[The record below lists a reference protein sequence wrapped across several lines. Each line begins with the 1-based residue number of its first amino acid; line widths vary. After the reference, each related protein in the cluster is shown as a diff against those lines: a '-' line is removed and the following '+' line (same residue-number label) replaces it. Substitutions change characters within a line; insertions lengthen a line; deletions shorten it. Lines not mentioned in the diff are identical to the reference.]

1 MITKFEKEVLIR
13 TQKAVKTRLH
23 VKVETSLPKKY
34 YPFLDGFRAIALIM
48 ILCHHMRDTFN
59 LNYLFT
65 GDPPILKWIYFKSF
79 EVLGINLTGFYKG
92 IEYVIS
98 QLKGILG
105 IEIFFVISGFLI
117 TGILLR
123 KELHEDSVVHFYQ
136 RRFFR
141 IYPCYAL
148 MVLTSLMIYGWENH
162 DGITTTIVTAIYHL
176 LFMQNYF
183 PINSFLSHTWS
194 LVALEQFYFFCPLVI
209 LAVNHSFP
217 AAQERRKMLIG
228 ICFLS
233 MVTSFLIQVYCLKT
247 GHALVS
253 WPLQS
258 TTPYWTITA
267 NLGPFSFGSLLAL
280 LEPYWS
286 SWKRSKLWGAILW
299 VLGMAIFYQLFFR
312 IDWSYYWGEW
322 YLYALGYLTVGLLIF
337 AAYHGVSFFSRLK
350 SFQWLGRHAYGI
362 YIWQILV
369 FEFWKIWV
377 GKIPIELIILGCFA
391 TSIAVGV
398 LSTNT
403 IERYFLSIRSKV
415 VPSI

>member
-1 MITKFEKEVLIR
+1 MITKFENEVLIR
-13 TQKAVKTRLH
+13 TREPVKARPHAEVK
-23 VKVETSLPKKY
+23 TSLPKKY
-34 YPFLDGFRAIALIM
+34 YPFLDGFRAIAIIM
-48 ILCHHMRDTFN
+48 ILCHHMRRAFALDSIFN
-59 LNYLFT
+59 GN
-65 GDPPILKWIYFKSF
+65 PPILKWIYFKYYELF
-79 EVLGINLTGFYKG
+79 GVNLTGFY
-92 IEYVIS
+92 IQVQYVIR

-105 IEIFFVISGFLI
+105 TEIFFVISGFLI

-123 KELHEDSVVHFYQ
+123 KELHGDSVVHFYQ

-148 MVLTSLMIYGWENH
+148 VVLVSLMIYGWENH
-162 DGITTTIVTAIYHL
+162 DGITTTMVTAIYHL

-183 PINSFLSHTWS
+183 SLNPFLAHTWS
-194 LVALEQFYFFCPLVI
+194 LVVFEQFYFFCPLVI
-209 LAVNHSFP
+209 LAVNYSFP
-217 AAQERRKMLIG
+217 AVPQRRKILIG
-228 ICFLS
+228 LCFLS
-233 MVTSFLIQVYCLKT
+233 MGASLLVQGYCLKT

-258 TTPYWTITA
+258 NAPYWTITA

-286 SWKRSKLWGAILW
+286 NWKKSKLWGAILW

-322 YLYALGYLTVGLLIF
+322 YLYILGYLTVGLLIF
-337 AAYHGVSFFSRLK
+337 AAYHGVSLFARLK

-362 YIWQILV
+362 YIWQFLV
-369 FEFWKIWV
+369 LEFWKIW
-377 GKIPIELIILGCFA
+377 GGIIPTELIILGCFA

-403 IERYFLSIRSKV
+403 IERYFLSIRSRE
-415 VPSI
+415 VPGI